1 MSLVKKIVSSF
12 VSLTMVASTVG
23 TGLLAMPGAAS
34 AATLVSGDLIKAS
47 GPAVYY
53 YGSDAKRYV
62 FPNETTFF
70 SWFMD
75 FSSVKT
81 ISDAELAAI
90 QIGGNMT
97 IRPGTKLVKITT
109 DPKVYAV
116 TKCGTLHWV
125 ESESVATSLFGSDWA
140 RRVVDVPDA
149 FFVNYSV
156 GSSIPTAVHPN
167 GSLVAYASAPSD
179 VYVVWGGM
187 KRKLT
192 GAGMSANMY
201 NPANVLMTTIS
212 YPAGADVTSRE
223 SELSDA
229 VCMTSGPVASGTVT
243 VSLASDTPAG
253 ITLPKGSSG
262 SMLAKF
268 NLMGGNS
275 SVTVNGLRVHRVGVG
290 SVSDFSNIYL
300 YDANGMRLTT
310 GRTIN
315 STTNT
320 VEFNGLNIVVGAG
333 QTVPVVVVGDV
344 NCSGTACASTTSGGQ
359 HAFEIMDAA
368 SVVMPTTTGMT
379 ISGSFP
385 VRGNTFFI
393 GTSAAARLDVQKGS
407 TPADANV
414 GSTQVEISNFKL
426 IANTNDVEVRRVTLF
441 QAGDISNSD
450 LRNFNLYQGSTLVAS
465 AAAITGNG
473 QIVLNFSPAYVIPSG
488 NTRVFSLKADVAGR
502 SGRAIKTYVEYS
514 TDVYAVDKT
523 YGSGALVCIESASAA
538 CTSSSANFDGT
549 SSNFITISTRGGQF
563 TVAFNGPATQN
574 VAKGQNGVVLYRFAL
589 TSQSSQLEVR
599 NLRLAV
605 GSTDGGQVCDFSSSC
620 GDDFVK
626 NIRIR
631 DVATGQVVEGPTSA
645 SGGTISGSGATSTIT
660 FTNSVYLTA
669 GQTRN
674 FEVLADLS
682 SSSDTDFLNHN
693 YVVTLNTFSTND
705 IRVVDTGEYLTP
717 SSSVVPNAAIR
728 GNVMTVKA
736 SSLTVGLAS
745 SPSSMTVVKKQTLVP
760 SLGMSF
766 QAGAQSDVLV
776 TAVKVTG
783 QSSFTSSLSAA
794 AASQL
799 ATTVNSCALYE
810 GDTVR
815 SEAKTP
821 DSSGVMNFT
830 NLNWRIE
837 RGLNKTLVVKCTM
850 ASVLGGSGSLNKFSL
865 GLVNGTAD
873 VTAQD
878 QDSNTVSPT
887 VTTALDNNGDSSTA
901 GVVLTV
907 RNAGTVSIVADS
919 MQPSTILVPAPGAW
933 YPVAQFSASA
943 QNEDVR
949 IERLVA
955 TTTGDAASFV
965 AIGVAKAGTLLA
977 SSPLLGGMNS
987 AQDLDLSATPIVI
1000 RKDAPAQ
1007 DNQFQLWAQLS
1018 NVQASSQ
1025 TTAGTSAPRSG
1036 NAFTV
1041 GLAAGA
1047 VTSNVSTEY
1056 DSTAYAG
1063 NFDVKMVG
1071 LGSGERI
1078 YAAGTATFGNTF
1090 VVRKTKP
1097 VVSVASGSTVLAN
1110 SSNSPLITFTVG
1122 ADNAGSV
1129 ALKKFSFNFSKSTT
1143 SASTLSLGNF
1153 KLYRAG
1159 DEMDSSLYTIVD
1171 NYGTSLTGSGVWSV
1185 GTTTG
1190 RVVVRFVDPQNVS
1203 GAGIE
1208 YSLRATVSGS
1218 APGDSVSTSFATTGV
1233 TTVVT
1238 GYLTANTAATTL
1250 SSVGLP
1256 GPNLNFSTAG
1266 TSTVDAPG
1274 TFVWSDRSETGQGS
1288 NTSGDW
1294 TDDLYVRRLDT
1305 VTLTR

>member
-1 MSLVKKIVSSF
+1 
-12 VSLTMVASTVG
+12 MVASTVG
-23 TGLLAMPGAAS
+23 TGLLALPGAAS

-125 ESESVATSLFGSDWA
+125 ESESVAVSLYGSDWA

-149 FFVNYSV
+149 FFVNYSI
-156 GSSIPTAVHPN
+156 GSSIPSAVHPN
-167 GSLVAYASAPSD
+167 GSLVSYASAPSD
-179 VYVVWGGM
+179 VFVVWNGA

-192 GAGMSANMY
+192 GSAMSANMY
-201 NPANVLMTTIS
+201 NPANVITTTIS
-212 YPAGADVTSRE
+212 YPAGADVTGRE
-223 SELSDA
+223 ADLSDA
-229 VCMTSGPVASGTVT
+229 VCLASTPAQSGTVT

-253 ITLPKGSSG
+253 ATLPKGSSG

-268 NLMGGNS
+268 NLVGGS
-275 SVTVNGLRVHRVGVG
+275 SAVTINGLRVHRVGVG
-290 SVSDFSNIYL
+290 STSDFSNVYL
-300 YDANGMRLTT
+300 YDANGTRLTT

-315 STTNT
+315 STSNT
-320 VEFNGLNIVVGAG
+320 VEFNGLNLAVGAG
-333 QTVPVVVVGDV
+333 QTVPVVIVGDV
-344 NCSGTACASTTSGGQ
+344 ACSGTNCASTTSGGQ

-385 VRGNTFFI
+385 VRANTFVI

-414 GSTQVEISNFKL
+414 GSTQVEVSNFKL
-426 IANTNDVEVRRVTLF
+426 IANTNDIEVRRVTLF
-441 QAGDISNSD
+441 QGGDISNSD

-465 AAAITGNG
+465 AASITGNG
-473 QIVLNFSPAYVIPSG
+473 QIVLNFTPPYVIPSG
-488 NTRVFSLKADVAGR
+488 NTRVFSLKADVSGR

-514 TDVYAVDKT
+514 TDIYAVDKT
-523 YGSGALVCIESASAA
+523 YGSGALVCINTSAA
-538 CTSSSANFDGT
+538 GCSSSGATFDGT
-549 SSNFITISTRGGQF
+549 SSNFITLNTRGGQF

-599 NLRLAV
+599 NLYVVV
-605 GSTDGGQVCDFSSSC
+605 GSTDGGQVCNGTAATTCDE
-620 GDDFVK
+620 DFVK
-626 NIRIR
+626 NVRIR
-631 DVATGQVVEGPTSA
+631 DVATGATVQGPTSPT
-645 SGGTISGSGATSTIT
+645 GGAITGTGATSTIT
-660 FTNSVYLTA
+660 FSNSIYLNA

-674 FEVLADLS
+674 FEVVADLS
-682 SSSDTDFLNHN
+682 STSDTDFVDHSF
-693 YVVTLNTFSTND
+693 VVKLNTFNTND

-717 SSSVVPNAAIR
+717 SSSVVPNAVIT

-766 QAGAQSDVLV
+766 QAGAQSNVLV

-783 QSSFTSSLSAA
+783 QASFTTSISAA

-815 SEAKTP
+815 SDSKTP

-830 NLNWRIE
+830 NLNWRVE
-837 RGLNKTLVVKCTM
+837 RGANKTLVVKCTM
-850 ASVLGGSGSLNKFSL
+850 ASVLGGSGSTNKFSL
-865 GLVNGTAD
+865 GLVNGSAD

-878 QDSNTVSPT
+878 DDSNTVSPT
-887 VTTALDNNGDSSTA
+887 VTTALDANGDNSAPSI
-901 GVVLTV
+901 VMTV
-907 RNAGTVSIVADS
+907 KSAGTVTIASDS
-919 MQPSTILVPAPGAW
+919 MQQSTILVPVPGAW

-949 IERLVA
+949 IERLVV
-955 TTTGDAASFV
+955 TTTGDAASFS
-965 AIGVAKAGTLLA
+965 AIGIAKDGTLLN
-977 SSPLLGGMNS
+977 SSPLSGGMNS
-987 AQDLDLSATPIVI
+987 AQDIDLSSAPIMVQ
-1000 RKDAPAQ
+1000 KDVSTR
-1007 DNQFQLWAQLS
+1007 FQLWAQLS
-1018 NVQASSQ
+1018 NLQASSQ
-1025 TTAGTSAPRSG
+1025 TTVGTSAPRSG
-1036 NAFTV
+1036 NSFTV
-1041 GLAAGA
+1041 GLAAGT
-1047 VTSNVSTEY
+1047 VPSSVSSEY
-1056 DSTAYAG
+1056 DSNYSG

-1071 LGSGERI
+1071 MGSGERI
-1078 YAAGTATFGNTF
+1078 YASGSSTFGNTF
-1090 VVRKTKP
+1090 VVRKSKP
-1097 VVSVASGSTVLAN
+1097 TVAIATGSSTL
-1110 SSNSPLITFTVG
+1110 SNNNEFPLLTFTVG
-1122 ADNAGSV
+1122 SDAAGPVS
-1129 ALKKFSFNFSKSTT
+1129 LKKITLSFSKSTT
-1143 SASTLSLGNF
+1143 TASSLSLASF
-1153 KLYRAG
+1153 KLKRAG
-1159 DEMDSSLYTIVD
+1159 EYMDSSQYTIV
-1171 NYGTSLTGSGVWSV
+1171 NESGTDLTSATPWPVGNTSGRIVIKFTNPEV
-1185 GTTTG
+1185 
-1190 RVVVRFVDPQNVS
+1190 VS
-1203 GAGIE
+1203 GQGIE
-1208 YSLRATVSGS
+1208 YSLRANVAGTY
-1218 APGDSVSTSFATTGV
+1218 AGDSVSVGFVTTGV

-1238 GYLTANTAATTL
+1238 GYLTGDSAATTL
-1250 SSVGLP
+1250 SSVALP
-1256 GPNLNFSTAG
+1256 GPNLNTT
-1266 TSTVDAPG
+1266 TSGSLLATAPG
-1274 TFVWSDRSETGQGS
+1274 TFVWSDRSDSGQG
-1288 NTSGDW
+1288 NATSGDW
-1294 TDDLYVRRLDT
+1294 TDDLYVRRFDT
-1305 VTLTR
+1305 VSYTR